1 MGAPPIPACTA
12 PAMADSSKQAGRD
25 GRRSQ
30 SVAMNKTGSTTS
42 KLGRA
47 KAALLFARSPKLIPL
62 ALFIA
67 TFAVYYYSNSHSG
80 SYYDYTFRIA
90 EAMLDGRLGLTE
102 RPPDWLNEMVPLD
115 GQYYSVF
122 PLGAVLAMLPPAA
135 LKRLGL
141 IELFPGTLIA
151 ALLAGAASLLFYL
164 LSARYGDGVKRRL
177 MLTLL
182 PVFGTWMWANLAFAG
197 AWQIALGV
205 AVVGQLGALYFIL
218 IDYRPTLAGLC
229 FALAF
234 GNRTEIILLAPIFIY
249 LVIKRAPPDVVK
261 EDARQWRMV
270 GRFVAIPIAL
280 GLLTLGYNYA
290 RFSSILDFGYARIPG
305 VLNEPWYQHGIFSIH
320 AIPGNVQ
327 AMIFETWRRVD
338 KFPYLVPTGF
348 GGSIFLSSPYLIYLF
363 RIGARDA
370 TLKTLAWTS
379 IAVLTFVLWLHG
391 NPGGWQISYRYAI
404 ELFPWMF
411 LILLESSPKRVTPLE
426 VVLLVASVAI
436 NAYTTYLFLRTD
448 YMRL

>member
-30 SVAMNKTGSTTS
+30 SVAMNETWSTTS
-42 KLGRA
+42 NLGSA

-67 TFAVYYYSNSHSG
+67 TFTVYYFSNSHSG

-90 EAMLDGRLGLTE
+90 EALLDGKLGLTE
-102 RPPDWLNEMVPLD
+102 RAPDWLNEMVPLD

-122 PLGAVLAMLPPAA
+122 PLGAVLAMLPLAA

-151 ALLAGAASLLFYL
+151 AMLAGAASLLFYL
-164 LSARYGDGVKRRL
+164 LSARYGDSVNRRL
-177 MLTLL
+177 TLALL

-197 AWQIALGV
+197 AWQIALGF

-218 IDYRPTLAGLC
+218 IDHRPTLAGLC

-249 LVIKRAPPDVVK
+249 LVIKRAPPDAVK

-280 GLLTLGYNYA
+280 GLLTLGFNYA

-320 AIPGNVQ
+320 AIPTNAE
-327 AMIFETWRRVD
+327 AMLFETWRLVD
-338 KFPYLVPTGF
+338 RFPYLRPTGF
-348 GGSIFLSSPYLIYLF
+348 GGSIFLSCPFLIYLF
-363 RIGARDA
+363 RTGARDSI
-370 TLKTLAWTS
+370 LKTLAWV
-379 IAVLTFVLWLHG
+379 AVAALTLTLWLHG
-391 NPGGWQISYRYAI
+391 NPGGWQISYRYAM
-404 ELFPWMF
+404 ELLPWMF
-411 LILLESSPKRVTPLE
+411 LILLESRPKKVGPIE
-426 VVLLVASVAI
+426 VALLLASIAI
-436 NAYTTYLFLRTD
+436 NAYTTWLFLWTQ
-448 YMRL
+448 YIGA